1 LKKLYYLPL
10 FFLILGCSYNNPP
23 TNTLDVCKI
32 FKEKYSW
39 YKAAKNSEERW
50 KIPIHVSLAIIK
62 QESSF
67 ISDARPER
75 TKLLGFIPWKRTSSA
90 RGYAQALDG
99 TWSEYLEERGG
110 WFKQRNDFE
119 DAVDF
124 IGWYN
129 YKSHKKLGISMTN
142 ARALYLA
149 YHEGWNGYKKGS
161 YRKKPWLMS
170 VADKVQ
176 RQSDSY
182 KIQYESCK
190 KQLGKRFR
198 FF

>member
-1 LKKLYYLPL
+1 
-10 FFLILGCSYNNPP
+10 
-23 TNTLDVCKI
+23 
-32 FKEKYSW
+32 
-39 YKAAKNSEERW
+39 
-50 KIPIHVSLAIIK
+50 
-62 QESSF
+62 
-67 ISDARPER
+67 
-75 TKLLGFIPWKRTSSA
+75 
-90 RGYAQALDG
+90 
-99 TWSEYLEERGG
+99 
-110 WFKQRNDFE
+110 
-119 DAVDF
+119 
-124 IGWYN
+124 
-129 YKSHKKLGISMTN
+129 MTN